1 MHLTSRKVV
10 AHTVGSLRLAAA
22 QQHVVEFTP
31 QNCHLLLDF
40 CEELMQ
46 TMMEGVRGTHVNFR

>member
-1 MHLTSRKVV
+1 MIS
-10 AHTVGSLRLAAA
+10 
-22 QQHVVEFTP
+22 P

-46 TMMEGVRGTHVNFR
+46 TMMEGVRGTHANFR